1 MVVDKNDYDRKM
13 KMLLDDPP
21 VYKKLAEN
29 PLSNMQTEFNKGLT
43 EICKK
48 L

>member
-1 MVVDKNDYDRKM
+1 
-13 KMLLDDPP
+13 MLLDDPP

-48 L
+48 I